1 MYKDGLHEH
10 SRLEEEYFYK
20 KERELIEK
28 NKKEAAQKREL
39 LERTSHYH
47 KCAKCGHDMNE
58 VTKDGVSL
66 LACRSCE
73 SIHISLE
80 SLNSLSQHGQLKSLA
95 SDARELMIEWKKSA

>member
-20 KERELIEK
+20 KERELIDK

-58 VTKDGVSL
+58 VLKDGVSL
-66 LACRSCE
+66 LACDSCE

-80 SLNSLSQHGQLKSLA
+80 SLQALNQQGRLKSLA
-95 SDARELMIEWKKSA
+95 NDSRELRQEWKKIA